1 MRLNFQD
8 PATAVMEGIIGLHH
22 HIMFYMIIVIVL
34 VGWMLSSIVYDYG
47 IKMYVGRVS
56 SEEVL
61 MARRDVLSTVDIL
74 HGKLL
79 EIVWT
84 ITPSVVLVA
93 IAIPS
98 FALLYSMDEL
108 IEPALTIKAIGHQ
121 WYWSYEYSDYEE
133 GDLKFDSYMVAE
145 EDLEEGQLRLLEVD
159 RRIWLP
165 INTHIR
171 VLVTATDVLHCWAV
185 PSMGIKMDA
194 VPGRLNQTSMLIK
207 REGVFYGQ
215 CSELCGVNHGFMPIC
230 IKAVPVELF
239 NFWADFNLNE

>member
-1 MRLNFQD
+1 MRMNFQD

-22 HIMFYMIIVIVL
+22 HIMFFMIVVVVV
-34 VGWMLSSIVYDYG
+34 VGWMLGGIAYEYG
-47 IKMYVGRVS
+47 VKMYVGQS
-56 SEEVL
+56 STADVL
-61 MARRDVLSTVDIL
+61 RARRDVLSTENIL
-74 HGKLL
+74 HGRTL

-84 ITPSVVLVA
+84 LTPAVVLIV

-108 IEPALTIKAIGHQ
+108 IEPALTLKAIGHQ

-133 GDLKFDSYMVAE
+133 GDLQFDSYMVATS
-145 EDLEEGQLRLLEVD
+145 DLEEGQLRLLEVD
-159 RRIWLP
+159 RRVWLP
-165 INTHIR
+165 TNTHIR

-185 PSMGIKMDA
+185 PAFGVKMDA
-194 VPGRLNQTSMLIK
+194 VPGRLNQTSMFIK

-230 IKAVPVELF
+230 IKAVPVKLF
-239 NFWADFNLNE
+239 NFWADYNLNN